1 MRAKLGLQSRSPDIN
16 GNTSVPSEISDDMW
30 GEVPKYQAF
39 KDNEARRKERDVFL
53 KKRSVVKNTLE
64 QQMKDRLLEKHKQK
78 QKERIMDDMILKRA
92 KEEIETDKKKKE
104 ELV

>member
-1 MRAKLGLQSRSPDIN
+1 
-16 GNTSVPSEISDDMW
+16 
-30 GEVPKYQAF
+30 
-39 KDNEARRKERDVFL
+39 
-53 KKRSVVKNTLE
+53 
-64 QQMKDRLLEKHKQK
+64 MKDRLLEKHKQK